1 MTSTLPSSISG
12 QLAPVSLRIR
22 ERLDAAAVPYL
33 ANDNIAD
40 HLLPG
45 ELDQL
50 EIEVAGK
57 VRDLLRSLVI
67 DIDND
72 HNTEE
77 TAERV
82 ARMYIHEVFKGR

>member
-22 ERLDAAAVPYL
+22 ERLSAAGVPYL

-40 HLLPG
+40 HLLDG

-82 ARMYIHEVFKGR
+82 ARMYLHEVF

>member
-33 ANDNIAD
+33 ANDNISD

-50 EIEVAGK
+50 EIRRPTLEDVYL
-57 VRDLLRSLVI
+57 DLVGADAVES
-67 DIDND
+67 
-72 HNTEE
+72 EE
-77 TAERV
+77 LA
-82 ARMYIHEVFKGR
+82 